1 MKKLTSLLLSAVF
14 SAGLLCTSG
23 TLPASAAEEPLIL
36 GVNAINVT
44 GGEGH
49 AVLDA
54 AAAAAK
60 RRARALAFE
69 VGADGGA
76 VLRAERLDEAAH
88 VAVRELFAGGVGRA
102 VAGCEADGHRAARD
116 GSARL
121 AHAAHPPAKPF
132 GCAEADVLVGA
143 QTRRERAD
151 DALGAVEVA
160 VVQRKGACDEVGGIV
175 QSGLLS

>member
-1 MKKLTSLLLSAVF
+1 RAETG
-14 SAGLLCTSG
+14 AGERRRASG
-23 TLPASAAEEPLIL
+23 RPRARTTGRGRSS
-36 GVNAINVT
+36 GVRAQPVEQS

-54 AAAAAK
+54 ADAAAK

-76 VLRAERLDEAAH
+76 VLRAERLDEAAR

-121 AHAAHPPAKPF
+121 AHAAYPPAKPF
-132 GCAEADVLVGA
+132 GCAEADVLVDA

-151 DALGAVEVA
+151 DA
-160 VVQRKGACDEVGGIV
+160 
-175 QSGLLS
+175 